1 VNRPFYPIFAI
12 GVAAALVLPT
22 ASRGEEGRPIV
33 ASYSARDTGGAIES
47 WVTVQDEND
56 ILYFGSN
63 EVLTFDGDRWSK
75 YPVPGSY
82 AVRALA
88 IGSDNRLWV
97 GAFNEVGYFDKAGTA
112 LSNYH
117 SLVEF
122 LPEEERQFGEVW
134 QAFAISRGAVFV
146 TATSVMVWNGKVFRT
161 YQMPGSR
168 RIVASQA
175 GGKIYI
181 SHIPT
186 GLWSLDVD
194 GPHQFISAE
203 ALNNAGVIWIEKDAS
218 GWLLF
223 TTDGLR
229 RYQDGKVTA
238 FGPAASDFIRKNV
251 LISACKSPKGDFFL
265 GTLYGGVAVV
275 GRDGEVTHVITTDD
289 GLPSRSIYSLFFAR
303 DGSLWTTSGVG
314 IARVALDAGTTLF
327 DAKEG
332 LTGKPCIS
340 TVQSSSEILVAT
352 EEGIFGLSLGRD
364 VSGHFNSIPKLSG
377 LYRDLENGPDHTV
390 YASGFKR
397 IDRIDGDE
405 ATGVFST
412 KTDVL
417 LFRRSTKFP
426 GSFLIAN
433 GADIQRLTPSEG
445 GAFSS
450 VDLAHLPDLPQTLA
464 EDPNGNI
471 WVGTASSGAFFVPD
485 TAGGKTEP
493 VRPKSTDGLIK
504 IGRVSVA
511 NVDGA
516 VAVFTTKG
524 VEIYRGPSKPSGL
537 YTSAPGT
544 AATAV
549 SNPDPAGA
557 VWVAFESPFGNGPRI
572 PAIGRLSASA
582 AGLTSWK
589 PFSVPGLGQV
599 GEIRSVFV
607 DSRGIVW
614 LGGTDGMLRLVPD
627 ELKRIE
633 TPLAPLIQASVGYG
647 EQLPSAKNSVN
658 FDFSAIAFGQRET
671 VRYETRFSG
680 SNEGWSAPGTSG
692 HLTLAGLQDGNYEF
706 SVRVVND
713 EAMAGP
719 ASIWKFTVLPPWYRT
734 FPAVGVF
741 SILIAA
747 LVYGAFQW
755 RVAFLRRQNARLEAL
770 VKKKTEQL
778 EKANEAKS
786 EFLANMSHEIR
797 NPISGILGLSL
808 AFEETVLDQKQRYL
822 ADSINS
828 CATLL
833 ATLVDDVLDFSK
845 IEAGKIELRS
855 APFNLRTLLSQCV
868 SMMTE
873 NARAAGAAITVAIDP
888 KLPEQLVGDSARV
901 QQIVLNYLTNALK
914 FGAGKPIVVGASPGF
929 HDRVRFFVRDQGPG
943 MTEGE
948 MATLFTKFTRLE
960 SARTGNIRG
969 TGLGLAV
976 CRLIAGKMGGRVGVD
991 SKPGEGSCFWAEIP
1005 FVTADDPGQKAS
1017 AASPARIPLRALI
1030 VEDIDYNVVAM
1041 QAVLRK
1047 LDIQSDVVNDGV
1059 AALARLQSS
1068 FYDVAFLDWNLPG
1081 IIGTEVA
1088 ARYRAVEPSTRRTII
1103 IATTAHS
1110 SDFNRE
1116 ACLQAGMDAFIS
1128 KPITPSKIA
1137 AALKDLG
1144 GTLRTA
1150 ASIEV
1155 RSQNITLEAPGEI
1168 DMEMLSFLGN
1178 ETLEGLAIQIDRFLS
1193 SFETDRIQ
1201 ARRIVETGDRD
1212 EIHRIAH
1219 RLLSHCSVVKYERL
1233 TKLAAE
1239 LQKRSADASPDKL
1252 QQIFEEFE
1260 REYASFKYKLESIRA
1275 STVSG

>member
-1 VNRPFYPIFAI
+1 
-12 GVAAALVLPT
+12 
-22 ASRGEEGRPIV
+22 
-33 ASYSARDTGGAIES
+33 
-47 WVTVQDEND
+47 
-56 ILYFGSN
+56 
-63 EVLTFDGDRWSK
+63 
-75 YPVPGSY
+75 
-82 AVRALA
+82 
-88 IGSDNRLWV
+88 
-97 GAFNEVGYFDKAGTA
+97 
-112 LSNYH
+112 
-117 SLVEF
+117 
-122 LPEEERQFGEVW
+122 
-134 QAFAISRGAVFV
+134 
-146 TATSVMVWNGKVFRT
+146 MVST
-161 YQMPGSR
+161 E
-168 RIVASQA
+168 
-175 GGKIYI
+175 
-181 SHIPT
+181 T
-186 GLWSLDVD
+186 DV
-194 GPHQFISAE
+194 
-203 ALNNAGVIWIEKDAS
+203 
-218 GWLLF
+218 
-223 TTDGLR
+223 
-229 RYQDGKVTA
+229 
-238 FGPAASDFIRKNV
+238 
-251 LISACKSPKGDFFL
+251 
-265 GTLYGGVAVV
+265 
-275 GRDGEVTHVITTDD
+275 
-289 GLPSRSIYSLFFAR
+289 
-303 DGSLWTTSGVG
+303 
-314 IARVALDAGTTLF
+314 
-327 DAKEG
+327 
-332 LTGKPCIS
+332 
-340 TVQSSSEILVAT
+340 ILV
-352 EEGIFGLSLGRD
+352 
-364 VSGHFNSIPKLSG
+364 
-377 LYRDLENGPDHTV
+377 
-390 YASGFKR
+390 
-397 IDRIDGDE
+397 
-405 ATGVFST
+405 
-412 KTDVL
+412 
-417 LFRRSTKFP
+417 RRSTRFP

-433 GADIQRLTPSEG
+433 GADIQRLTPSPG
-445 GAFSS
+445 GGLSP
-450 VDLAHLPDLPQTLA
+450 VGLAHLPDLPQTLA
-464 EDPNGNI
+464 EDPDGNI
-471 WVGTASSGAFFVPD
+471 WVGTASSGAFFIRASAD
-485 TAGGKTEP
+485 GKTEA
-493 VRPKSTDGLIK
+493 VRPRSTDGLIK
-504 IGRVSVA
+504 IGRVSVT
-511 NVDGA
+511 NVNGT

-524 VEIYRGPSKPSGL
+524 VEIYRGQSRPSDL
-537 YTSAPGT
+537 YAAAPGT
-544 AATAV
+544 GATAI
-549 SNPDPAGA
+549 SNQDSSGA
-557 VWVAFESPFGNGPRI
+557 VWVAFESPFANGPRI
-572 PAIGRLSASA
+572 PAVGRLSANA
-582 AGLTSWK
+582 AGLASWR
-589 PFSVPGLGQV
+589 PFTVPGLGQI
-599 GEIRSVFV
+599 GEVRSLFV
-607 DSRGIVW
+607 DGRGIVW
-614 LGGTDGMLRLVPD
+614 LGGTDGMLRLDPD
-627 ELKRIE
+627 ELKRVE
-633 TPLAPLIQASVGYG
+633 TPHAPLIQASVGFG
-647 EQLPSAKNSVN
+647 EQLPSDKNSVN

-671 VRYETRFSG
+671 IRYETRFSG
-680 SNEGWSAPGTSG
+680 SSEGWSAPGSSN

-713 EAMAGP
+713 EAMTGP
-719 ASIWKFTVLPPWYRT
+719 ASVWKFTVLPPWYRT
-734 FPAVGVF
+734 FPAIAVF
-741 SILIAA
+741 SLLMGA
-747 LVYGAFQW
+747 LVVGAFQW

-770 VKKKTEQL
+770 VRKKTEQL

-855 APFNLRTLLSQCV
+855 APFNLRTLLGQCV

-873 NARAAGAAITVAIDP
+873 NARAAGAAITVEVDP

-929 HDRVRFFVRDQGPG
+929 HDRVRFFVRDHGAG
-943 MTEGE
+943 MTEAE
-948 MATLFTKFTRLE
+948 VATLFTKFTRLE

-1005 FVTADDPGQKAS
+1005 FVSASDPAHKAS
-1017 AASPARIPLRALI
+1017 SASPARTPLRALI

-1128 KPITPSKIA
+1128 KPITPGKIA

-1155 RSQNITLEAPGEI
+1155 RSQNITFEPPGEI
-1168 DMEMLSFLGN
+1168 DMEMLNFLGN

-1193 SFETDRIQ
+1193 SFETDRVQ

-1239 LQKRSADASPDKL
+1239 LQKRSADASGDKL
-1252 QQIFEEFE
+1252 QQIFSEFE
-1260 REYASFKYKLESIRA
+1260 REYGSFRYKLESIRA
-1275 STVSG
+1275 STGSV